1 MRPGREIYRP
11 PTSQWNIDGK
21 TRLLSHHNTLTS
33 CPAQEFQPLSPA
45 PLTTSRSMEMT
56 RRMEASPDLDITK
69 LGSFGRDMAE
79 ILSVAVADPNRL
91 SARSH
96 MELVRQ
102 IFTRVV
108 ETPKTSEVAAKFC
121 IGIIEREKKETF
133 LESLLNTCQEW
144 YHERDRLLPT
154 SPRWAAFMSF
164 LNDLYGLVSSQTL
177 SVTSDSSPSA
187 EEEAGSGG
195 E

>member
-11 PTSQWNIDGK
+11 PTASWNIDGNQHS
-21 TRLLSHHNTLTS
+21 LSSLSSPLTLIQ
-33 CPAQEFQPLSPA
+33 AQEFKPLAPA
-45 PLTTSRSMEMT
+45 PLTSSRSLDFTGLPGELAG
-56 RRMEASPDLDITK
+56 RRMETSPDIDISA
-69 LGSFGRDMAE
+69 LGTFGPDMDE
-79 ILSVAVADPNRL
+79 ILSVGVRDPNRL

-108 ETPKTSEVAAKFC
+108 DSPRNSELAAKLC

-144 YHERDRLLPT
+144 
-154 SPRWAAFMSF
+154 
-164 LNDLYGLVSSQTL
+164 
-177 SVTSDSSPSA
+177 
-187 EEEAGSGG
+187 
-195 E
+195 